1 MKVCLRLSNYSQ
13 PSFTCNPQKFRKDCS
28 QRIQNNNLTETNI
41 SNLKGLAEKFSNEG
55 LTYQQCLKAAKTNPF
70 MLVHKPDTLEYN
82 IREFANRFSE
92 YGITAENHLKNALR
106 HPPLFSMSPDTIENN
121 IMTKAQ
127 LFAND
132 GLTIEEIIK
141 MAKSQPNVYTIN
153 PKSLDKKVNQIAEG
167 IQGTR
172 TDVLEIFKAHPTT
185 CSLNPKEIIKKF
197 EFLKYIE
204 QNKFFDTKKLIP
216 SDDVLKPILLKKS
229 YTNSMEL
236 NYLILLRNKISS
248 TLPNGSK
255 LPFNHL
261 NEAIQKFIKQNSDK
275 IINLQ
280 MPANKLVNQFT
291 KFVENFSHSTIG
303 KNIFKFKIV

>member
-41 SNLKGLAEKFSNEG
+41 SNLKGLAEKFSNVG

-132 GLTIEEIIK
+132 GLTIEDGKIP
-141 MAKSQPNVYTIN
+141 AKCLY
-153 PKSLDKKVNQIAEG
+153 
-167 IQGTR
+167 
-172 TDVLEIFKAHPTT
+172 
-185 CSLNPKEIIKKF
+185 
-197 EFLKYIE
+197 Y
-204 QNKFFDTKKLIP
+204 
-216 SDDVLKPILLKKS
+216 
-229 YTNSMEL
+229 
-236 NYLILLRNKISS
+236 
-248 TLPNGSK
+248 
-255 LPFNHL
+255 
-261 NEAIQKFIKQNSDK
+261 
-275 IINLQ
+275 
-280 MPANKLVNQFT
+280 
-291 KFVENFSHSTIG
+291 
-303 KNIFKFKIV
+303 